1 MLDRT
6 IILDG
11 FSKTYAMTGWRIGFG
26 VMPIELVDPISR
38 LMINSVSCTS
48 SSTQMAVLEAMNGP
62 QKHALAMISEFKN
75 RRDVIVK
82 GLNKIPG
89 IRCPM
94 PKGAFYAFPNI
105 ERTGMTSNAFA
116 NDLLEKAGVA
126 CLSGGSFGEYGEGYL
141 RFSFANSTA
150 NIRKALT
157 RIERFVN
164 NKRVAN
170 IIPR

>member
-1 MLDRT
+1 MPCRNPKQGPLRQQRRRVVSVDVV
-6 IILDG
+6 
-11 FSKTYAMTGWRIGFG
+11 

-38 LMINSVSCTS
+38 LMINSVLCTS

-89 IRCPM
+89 IRCTM

-105 ERTGMTSNAFA
+105 QGTGMTSRQFA
-116 NDLLEKAGVA
+116 DELLQEYGVA
-126 CLSGGSFGEYGEGYL
+126 ALAGQSFGAYGEGCI
-141 RFSFANSTA
+141 RFSFANSTE
-150 NIRKALT
+150 NLQRALE
-157 RIERFVN
+157 RIAEFVSKN
-164 NKRVAN
+164 R
-170 IIPR
+170 